1 MTEKKLINATTGN
14 PLKDALT
21 ELTQKFKDYGHTV
34 TDMTQPTRTPTYE
47 AHFVPRTRKKGT
59 EPVGE

>member
-1 MTEKKLINATTGN
+1 MAKFILKDQPN
-14 PLKDALT
+14 PLKDALR

-34 TDMTQPTRTPTYE
+34 RDMEQPTRTPTYE
-47 AHFVPRTRKKGT
+47 AHFVPRTRKRGI